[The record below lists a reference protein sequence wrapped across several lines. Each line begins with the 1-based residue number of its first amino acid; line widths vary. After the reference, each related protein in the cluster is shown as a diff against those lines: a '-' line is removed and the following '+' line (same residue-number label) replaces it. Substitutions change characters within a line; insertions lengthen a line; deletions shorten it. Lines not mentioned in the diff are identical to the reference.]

1 MIERDKQTIKNDPS
15 DAFGPGTT
23 IPLFKLSATMV
34 ELSLRGIQRKSLPD
48 ISTSLPGKAECQSA
62 EAKVEL
68 ISTSIVGAAQSEKSK
83 AAQFH
88 RRQMFHASLQL
99 LRISVSRMS
108 DQCVRVYVWL
118 RTRTRI
124 PSLLQ
129 NQFRCMDCGAI
140 EGHRSPPRNSFEKY
154 LYPVFLQQPVRCD
167 KCARRSWV
175 SLFTVV
181 RGPEQQPTGRS
192 QRAA

>member
-1 MIERDKQTIKNDPS
+1 MIDRDKQTIKNDPT

-23 IPLFKLSATMV
+23 IPLLKLSATMV
-34 ELSLRGIQRKSLPD
+34 DLSLRGIQRKPLRD
-48 ISTSLPGKAECQSA
+48 ISATFPGKTECHSA

-68 ISTSIVGAAQSEKSK
+68 ISRSSVGTGQAEKSN

-88 RRQMFHASLQL
+88 RSQMFHASLQH
-99 LRISVSRMS
+99 LRISASRMI
-108 DQCVRVYVWL
+108 DQCVRIYVWL

-129 NQFRCMDCGAI
+129 NQFRCMDCGAV
-140 EGHRSPPRNSFEKY
+140 EGHRLPPHNFFEKY
-154 LYPVFLQQPVRCD
+154 LCPVFLQQPVRCD
-167 KCARRSWV
+167 QCARKCWV
-175 SLFTVV
+175 SPFTVI
-181 RGPEQQPTGRS
+181 RGQEQQSKGRS